1 MWNLNYDSKN
11 ELVKVL
17 EENGLSMS
25 KKFGQNFLL
34 DKNLREMIANKIS
47 ENDVK
52 TSFEIGPG
60 LGSITALVLKKG
72 IKVKAFEIDY
82 GFCKILKE
90 QAFNDEDNFTL
101 VEGDALKTLPKEDSI
116 PDCIYGNLPYN
127 VGSVIIANIIESNK
141 LPEKMVF
148 TLQKEVVERMVAK
161 TGSDNFSSFS
171 LLCQLDYE
179 NIYQGTLSKGCF
191 YPIPNVESAVVVMKK
206 REESLIPPS
215 LRSIFLRLNRELFLN
230 RRKTVKNNL
239 LNSFVGKQG
248 KKEGVDFVLKLAGL
262 TGLERVETFTF
273 ADWLKLTRA
282 VAGL

>member
-34 DKNLREMIANKIS
+34 DKNLREMIASKIADG
-47 ENDVK
+47 DVK
-52 TSFEIGPG
+52 TTFEIGPG
-60 LGSITALVLKKG
+60 LGSITALVLQKG
-72 IKVKAFEIDY
+72 ISVKAFEIDY

-90 QAFNDEDNFTL
+90 QAFGDEEGFTL
-101 VEGDALKTLPKEDSI
+101 IEGDALKTLSKEKEI

-127 VGSVIIANIIESNK
+127 VGSVIIAKIIEENN

-161 TGSDNFSSFS
+161 PNSKNFSSFS

-179 NIYQGTLSKGCF
+179 NTYVGTLSKSCF

-206 REESLIPPS
+206 REESLIPAQ
-215 LRSIFLRLNRELFLN
+215 LRPIFLRLNRELFSN

-239 LNSFVGKQG
+239 QTSFVGNYG
-248 KKEGVDFVLKLAGL
+248 KEGVDFVLKLAGL
-262 TGLERVETFTF
+262 TGTERVETFTF
-273 ADWLKLTRA
+273 STWLKLTRA